1 MMPGSRY
8 SRIVMIILA
17 VVVVLGLLVA
27 LLPSP
32 ARV

>member
-1 MMPGSRY
+1 MMPGTRV

-27 LLPSP
+27 MLPTP

>member
-1 MMPGSRY
+1 MMPGTRV

-17 VVVVLGLLVA
+17 VVVVLGLVVA
-27 LLPSP
+27 MLPTP